1 MQINY
6 NQSGNTITVATNS
19 SGTFNFFNATSV
31 DFTIT
36 VPNTTDLQIHT
47 NAGSINIRTYIL
59 DRPNSIELSPCD
71 FQPLRF
77 LPRFASL
84 SLLTG
89 GVCATILTIS
99 VKPLSS
105 FDGFAFWSFPDLL

>member
-1 MQINY
+1 MSIDNLIVVF
-6 NQSGNTITVATNS
+6 G
-19 SGTFNFFNATSV
+19 SV
-31 DFTIT
+31 
-36 VPNTTDLQIHT
+36 HT
-47 NAGSINIRTYIL
+47 QGPIL

-89 GVCATILTIS
+89 GVFANILTIS

-105 FDGFAFWSFPDLL
+105 FDGFAFWSFSDLL

>member
-1 MQINY
+1 M
-6 NQSGNTITVATNS
+6 NS
-19 SGTFNFFNATSV
+19 RA
-31 DFTIT
+31 
-36 VPNTTDLQIHT
+36 
-47 NAGSINIRTYIL
+47 YIL

-89 GVCATILTIS
+89 GVFANILTIS

-105 FDGFAFWSFPDLL
+105 FDGFGVSILSGEIGGEDEFLGTPQSPAGLRPSALPDSITLKDREPGFAFWSYSDLL

>member
-1 MQINY
+1 MWQRKEA
-6 NQSGNTITVATNS
+6 QKKLKHAITFRAY
-19 SGTFNFFNATSV
+19 AY
-31 DFTIT
+31 
-36 VPNTTDLQIHT
+36 
-47 NAGSINIRTYIL
+47 RL

-89 GVCATILTIS
+89 GVFANILTIS

-105 FDGFAFWSFPDLL
+105 FDGFAFWSFSDLL

>member
-1 MQINY
+1 MWQRKEA
-6 NQSGNTITVATNS
+6 QKKLKHAITFRA
-19 SGTFNFFNATSV
+19 
-31 DFTIT
+31 
-36 VPNTTDLQIHT
+36 
-47 NAGSINIRTYIL
+47 YIL

-71 FQPLRF
+71 FQLLRF

-89 GVCATILTIS
+89 GVFANILTIS

-105 FDGFAFWSFPDLL
+105 FDGFAFWSFSDLL

>member
-1 MQINY
+1 MH
-6 NQSGNTITVATNS
+6 
-19 SGTFNFFNATSV
+19 TFLLLIPCNFLRYELCKHYAP
-31 DFTIT
+31 I
-36 VPNTTDLQIHT
+36 
-47 NAGSINIRTYIL
+47 YIL

-89 GVCATILTIS
+89 GVFANILTIS

-105 FDGFAFWSFPDLL
+105 FDGFAFWSFSDLL